1 MVTERDPPRL
11 RRMSAAAPCQKHLPV
26 PFSLAMNPPRP
37 LRLVKSPVQPAAS
50 PLATGAVERSLLV
63 RAAQGGDVR
72 AFASLVE
79 AYYARCLRF
88 ALHMLSSQGD
98 AEEAVQDTFVRVY
111 RALPTYVEQ
120 ESFEPWLF
128 RILANR
134 CRSAGARERRRAE
147 FVEFGEVPD
156 RPSEGRHDDSIAW
169 REEIALAL
177 AALPP
182 EQREAFLMR
191 HVEDLSYE
199 DMAIA
204 TGAGISA
211 LKMRVKRACDSLRVR
226 LTEDD
231 DARRR

>member
-1 MVTERDPPRL
+1 MSRPRSLQLIRPAPITDPPEPG
-11 RRMSAAAPCQKHLPV
+11 SAA
-26 PFSLAMNPPRP
+26 
-37 LRLVKSPVQPAAS
+37 
-50 PLATGAVERSLLV
+50 ERSLLV
-63 RAAQGGDVR
+63 RAAQQGDVR
-72 AFASLVE
+72 AFASLVD

-88 ALHMLSSQGD
+88 ALHMLSNRGD

-111 RALPTYVEQ
+111 RALPGYEER

-147 FVEFGEVPD
+147 VVEFGDVPD
-156 RPSEGRHDDSIAW
+156 RPSERRHDDAIAW
-169 REEIALAL
+169 REEIGRALAT
-177 AALPP
+177 LPP

-191 HVEDLSYE
+191 HVEDLTYD

-211 LKMRVKRACDSLRVR
+211 LKMRVKRACDALKQL
-226 LTEDD
+226 LTEDHG
-231 DARRR
+231 ARRD

>member
-1 MVTERDPPRL
+1 MNRPP
-11 RRMSAAAPCQKHLPV
+11 S
-26 PFSLAMNPPRP
+26 
-37 LRLVKSPVQPAAS
+37 LRLVKPALELDAHV
-50 PLATGAVERSLLV
+50 AQGGVAERSLLV
-63 RAAQGGDVR
+63 REAQKGDVR
-72 AFASLVE
+72 AFAALVD

-88 ALHMLSSQGD
+88 AMHMLAGRGD

-147 FVEFGEVPD
+147 FVEYGEVPD
-156 RPSEGRHDDSIAW
+156 RPGEGGHDLAIAW
-169 REEIALAL
+169 REEINLAL
-177 AALPP
+177 SALPTD
-182 EQREAFLMR
+182 QREAFLMR

-199 DMAIA
+199 DMAVA

-211 LKMRVKRACDSLRVR
+211 LKMRVKRACDSLRAR
-226 LTEDD
+226 LTEED

>member
-1 MVTERDPPRL
+1 
-11 RRMSAAAPCQKHLPV
+11 
-26 PFSLAMNPPRP
+26 MNSSRP
-37 LRLVKSPVQPAAS
+37 LRLV
-50 PLATGAVERSLLV
+50 TDAVEPADRAAPSAAAERNLLV
-63 RAAQGGDVR
+63 RAAQRGDVR
-72 AFASLVE
+72 AFASLVD

-88 ALHMLSSQGD
+88 ALHMLSSRGD

-111 RALPTYVEQ
+111 RALPGYVER

-169 REEIALAL
+169 REEIELAL

-199 DMAIA
+199 DMSIA

-211 LKMRVKRACDSLRVR
+211 LKMRVKRACDFLRLR

-231 DARRR
+231 DARGR